1 MRALTTGKPFI
12 VGRELYY
19 ISQAVLNG
27 WLQGD
32 GSFTRRCHAWLEK
45 ETGCQKAL
53 LTHSCTAA
61 LEMAA
66 ILADIQPGDEVI
78 MPSFTFSSTANAFVL
93 RGGVP
98 VFVDIRPDT
107 LNIDENLVEAAI
119 TPRTR
124 AIVAVHY
131 AGVAC
136 EMKKLLDI
144 AQRFNLILIEDA
156 AQAILS
162 SHEGKALGTWGSFGC
177 LSFHESKNIISGEG
191 GALLV
196 NDPRYIERAEI
207 IREKGTNRTQFF
219 RHEASKYTWVD
230 VGSSFLPSELVAA
243 FLFAQLEN
251 ARKIIRHRL
260 SIARSYHNGLSRLQD
275 QGCIELTA
283 SMESQQGNGH
293 IVYFLTKTP
302 EIRTALIARL
312 KEQEIGA
319 AFHYLPLHSSP
330 AGIKFGRTHGSLGVT
345 DDISNRLV
353 RLPIFFEMRQTD
365 IRRVLNALA
374 SFFNA
379 APANTATQ
387 DD

>member
-32 GSFTRRCHAWLEK
+32 GNFTRRCHAWLEK
-45 ETGCQKAL
+45 ETGCKKAL

-61 LEMAA
+61 LEMTA
-66 ILADIQPGDEVI
+66 ILADIQPGDEII

-93 RGGVP
+93 RGGIP

-107 LNIDENLVEAAI
+107 LNIDENLIEAAI

-136 EMKKLLDI
+136 EMKKLVDI

-162 SHEGKALGTWGSFGC
+162 SHEGKALGSWGNFGC

-191 GALLV
+191 GALLI
-196 NDPRYIERAEI
+196 NDSRYIERAEI

-230 VGSSFLPSELVAA
+230 LGSSFLPSELIAA

-260 SIARSYHNGLSRLQD
+260 SIARSYHSGLSLLQE
-275 QGCIELTA
+275 QGLIELTA
-283 SMESQQGNGH
+283 SADSLQGNGH

-302 EIRTALIARL
+302 EERSALIAKL
-312 KEQEIGA
+312 KEQEISA
-319 AFHYLPLHSSP
+319 VFHYLPLHSSP
-330 AGIKFGRTHGSLGVT
+330 AGLRFGRTHGTLRVT

-353 RLPIFFEMRQTD
+353 RLPIFFEMRPAD
-365 IRRVLNALA
+365 VRRVLNALA

-379 APANTATQ
+379 APSSTAKP